1 MILPIQYFIAFF
13 TVPGISESL
22 ANTLKQ
28 KELLMER
35 IKQYKEISKRP
46 IKTSAIKKDTVTDS
60 KVEVKKVCLKQYNL
74 KFQWLSSSFY

>member
-1 MILPIQYFIAFF
+1 MWSF

-46 IKTSAIKKDTVTDS
+46 SKTTPKRKESVGES
-60 KVEVKKVCLKQYNL
+60 KLDVRKVCTRVY
-74 KFQWLSSSFY
+74 

>member
-1 MILPIQYFIAFF
+1 MLSFIL
-13 TVPGISESL
+13 VPGISESL

-46 IKTSAIKKDTVTDS
+46 MKKTVQTTKKESISETLDL
-60 KVEVKKVCLKQYNL
+60 KKVCMESMPLTY
-74 KFQWLSSSFY
+74 

>member
-1 MILPIQYFIAFF
+1 MI

-35 IKQYKEISKRP
+35 IKHYKEISKRP
-46 IKTSAIKKDTVTDS
+46 AKSLTPRKEIKIESKVDIKKVR
-60 KVEVKKVCLKQYNL
+60 KKSIN
-74 KFQWLSSSFY
+74 

>member
-1 MILPIQYFIAFF
+1 MSYFP
-13 TVPGISESL
+13 VPGISESL

-46 IKTSAIKKDTVTDS
+46 TKVTTRKELQADTLVDVT
-60 KVEVKKVCLKQYNL
+60 KVMT
-74 KFQWLSSSFY
+74 

>member
-1 MILPIQYFIAFF
+1 VIV

-46 IKTSAIKKDTVTDS
+46 MKTSAVKRES
-60 KVEVKKVCLKQYNL
+60 VELKQDVKKVL
-74 KFQWLSSSFY
+74 